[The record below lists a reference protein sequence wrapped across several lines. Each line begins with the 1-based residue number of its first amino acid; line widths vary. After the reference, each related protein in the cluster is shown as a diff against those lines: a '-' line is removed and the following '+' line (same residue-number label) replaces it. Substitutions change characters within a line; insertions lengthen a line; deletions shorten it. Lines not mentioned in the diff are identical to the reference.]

1 MTTPADHQGLVACFG
16 CSVLS
21 LALYFFEKKSGPLFV
36 DIITYYRLRQ
46 CHHPT
51 PKLRDVHTIV

>member
-36 DIITYYRLRQ
+36 DIITYYR
-46 CHHPT
+46 HPT